1 MYRQGKYIYIS
12 NADCPVHPLQSTHKM
27 WLHNR
32 LVRVCAAPARAADA
46 HLKRIWK
53 HTYRQTYLLQDRQ
66 YQQHR
71 LSSSKSSRP
80 GSVQKKNRGQPWAT
94 HGTLRKKKG
103 CMIFCRPRCDHIYM
117 PPLYHGVT
125 PSCCSKRSSTVAVES
140 TEHANLPTVLECG
153 SCRPCYIMCARVF
166 MCTIPAS

>member
-1 MYRQGKYIYIS
+1 MQTARSILCSRHIKCGCTTDLSEFVQHLRAPPMHTS
-12 NADCPVHPLQSTHKM
+12 NASGNTHTDRHIFYKID
-27 WLHNR
+27 NTSSIGSR
-32 LVRVCAAPARAADA
+32 AQRVQDLVLCRKKIGA
-46 HLKRIWK
+46 
-53 HTYRQTYLLQDRQ
+53 
-66 YQQHR
+66 
-71 LSSSKSSRP
+71 SP
-80 GSVQKKNRGQPWAT
+80 GRRME
-94 HGTLRKKKG
+94 LFEKKKG